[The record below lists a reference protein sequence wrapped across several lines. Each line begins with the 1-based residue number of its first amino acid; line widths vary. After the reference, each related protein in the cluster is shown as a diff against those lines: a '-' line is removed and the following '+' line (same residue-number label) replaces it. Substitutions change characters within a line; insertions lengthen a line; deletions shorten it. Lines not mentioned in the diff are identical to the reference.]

1 MPTYF
6 VNLSNIKLSKIIK
19 EKIAKK
25 ITKIHNKA
33 TGANKYF
40 AQVIFNDN
48 KRGNHFMGV
57 KMVSKSEVFIYGH
70 IRSGR
75 TTKVKNKLITG
86 LREIIKKNTR
96 LKKDNIWVYILDLK
110 PSQMIEYAD
119 LFLLAEKEMRRI
131 EISGEDIGKF
141 KPLIK
146 LYDRADII
154 NDIA

>member
-40 AQVIFNDN
+40 AQVIFNDT
-48 KRGNHFMGV
+48 KKGNHFMGG
-57 KMVSKSEVFIYGH
+57 KIVSKSEIFIYGH

-75 TTKVKNKLITG
+75 TAIVKNKLIKG
-86 LREIIKKNTR
+86 LREIIKKNTK
-96 LKKDNIWVYILDLK
+96 LEKDNVWVYLLDLK
-110 PSQMIEYAD
+110 PNQMIEYGEILPKSGD
-119 LFLLAEKEMRRI
+119 EK
-131 EISGEDIGKF
+131 KWF
-141 KPLIK
+141 KNLPAK
-146 LYDRADII
+146 LKIRLNKID
-154 NDIA
+154 N